1 MCESSAAHQQ
11 GWRVDVDGLDDCKL
25 LLDLLDGGP
34 RPVQLH
40 FHPVPDAAVFP
51 LEGGDQRLLWELEAE
66 REFVS
71 TRRKDRDL
79 TVICSRDRQKHLTH
93 CGVRFVSISGPQ
105 SSKSDINSCQKSTAL
120 LHQQV

>member
-11 GWRVDVDGLDDCKL
+11 GWCVDVDGLDDCKL

-79 TVICSRDRQKHLTH
+79 TVICSREDKN
-93 CGVRFVSISGPQ
+93 I
-105 SSKSDINSCQKSTAL
+105 
-120 LHQQV
+120 